1 MIALEIKDLGIRF
14 QLHPSAATLREAVI
28 RILTRRRAGITG
40 LDDTH
45 GEFWALRHANF
56 RIAAGESVGIVGRNG
71 AGKSTLLKVLAGIY
85 RPDEGTIS
93 RVGRIS
99 LLQLGTGFHPELSG
113 RENVYLSGAFL
124 GLNKRAID
132 AHYDSIVR
140 LSELGRFIDEPIKYY
155 SSGMIARLGFATAIH
170 IQPEVLLIDEV
181 LAVGDESFKAK
192 CLQELD
198 KIKSNQKTIV
208 LVSHLMQQ
216 VKELC
221 ERAICLD
228 RGGIVFDG
236 CSSDAAAFY
245 RDILAA
251 TR

>member
-93 RVGRIS
+93 RVGGSACFSSAPVFIRSCPGGKMSISAGPFWGLTREPSTRI
-99 LLQLGTGFHPELSG
+99 
-113 RENVYLSGAFL
+113 
-124 GLNKRAID
+124 
-132 AHYDSIVR
+132 
-140 LSELGRFIDEPIKYY
+140 
-155 SSGMIARLGFATAIH
+155 MI
-170 IQPEVLLIDEV
+170 P
-181 LAVGDESFKAK
+181 SF
-192 CLQELD
+192 
-198 KIKSNQKTIV
+198 
-208 LVSHLMQQ
+208 
-216 VKELC
+216 
-221 ERAICLD
+221 
-228 RGGIVFDG
+228 G
-236 CSSDAAAFY
+236 
-245 RDILAA
+245 
-251 TR
+251 